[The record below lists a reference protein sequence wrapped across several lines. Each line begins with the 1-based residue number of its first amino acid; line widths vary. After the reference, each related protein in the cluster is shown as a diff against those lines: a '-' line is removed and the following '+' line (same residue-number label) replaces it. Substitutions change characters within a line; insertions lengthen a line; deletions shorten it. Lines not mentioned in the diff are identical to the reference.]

1 MADAYIGEIRIFPY
15 EYAPENWLECNGQSL
30 SISQNQ
36 ALYAVI
42 GCQYGGSAQ
51 SDVFKLPNLQGC
63 VPMGVGQGIRRTP
76 YTLGEAC
83 GTAVVTIE
91 TISQVPAH
99 THIITAKVGK
109 NDPAQ
114 EANAVFLS
122 DPIRADL
129 GALMSRP
136 NSTANY
142 TLMDSFADTAPKTV
156 SLAATTFSAVGGTNG
171 VSQPHNNQQP
181 FLVLRFCICTQGV
194 YPVRP

>member
-15 EYAPENWLECNGQSL
+15 GYAPENWLECNGQSL

-51 SDVFKLPNLQGC
+51 SDVFKLPNLQGR
-63 VPMGVGQGIRRTP
+63 VPMGVGQGIRPTL

-83 GTAVVTIE
+83 GTIEVTIK

-99 THIITAKVGK
+99 THTITAKAGK
-109 NDPAQ
+109 DDPTQ
-114 EANAVFLS
+114 TGNAVFLS
-122 DPIRADL
+122 DPVGADL
-129 GALMSRP
+129 GVLASRP

-142 TLMDSFADTAPKTV
+142 TFVAGFADTAPGTV
-156 SLAATTFSAVGGTNG
+156 SLASTTFSAKGGKNG
-171 VSQPHNNQQP
+171 VPQPHNNQQP
-181 FLVLRFCICTQGV
+181 FQVLRFCICTQGV